1 MKNLINSS
9 KDILNMK
16 NLINSSKDILEGEN
30 LKEEQFMRLDSKSIK
45 VDMFTAARELTAIYN
60 LQKNGNDYDREE
72 LRALIKKLQK
82 IGKAAK
88 TFKDRDSLPKNY
100 QYKY

>member
-9 KDILNMK
+9 KN
-16 NLINSSKDILEGEN
+16 ILEGEM
-30 LKEEQFMRLDSKSIK
+30 LEENEFMRLDSKSIK
-45 VDMFTAARELTAIYN
+45 VDMFLAVRELAGIYN
-60 LQKNGNDYDREE
+60 LQKNGNDYNREE
-72 LRALIKKLQK
+72 LRNLIKRLQK
-82 IGKAAK
+82 IDKAAK

>member
-1 MKNLINSS
+1 MKVKKIVETT
-9 KDILNMK
+9 NMK
-16 NLINSSKDILEGEN
+16 NLINSSKNILEGEM
-30 LKEEQFMRLDSKSIK
+30 LEEKEFMRLDSKSIK
-45 VDMFTAARELTAIYN
+45 VDMFTAVRELAAIYN

-72 LRALIKKLQK
+72 LRTLIKKLQK
-82 IGKAAK
+82 IDKAAK